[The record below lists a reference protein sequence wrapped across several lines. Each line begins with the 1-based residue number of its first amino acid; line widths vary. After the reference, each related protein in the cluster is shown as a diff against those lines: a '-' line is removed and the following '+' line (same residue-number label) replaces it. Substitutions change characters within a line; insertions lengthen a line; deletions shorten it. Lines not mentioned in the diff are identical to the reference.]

1 MTQINEI
8 QRFMEEMGIPGRDVY
23 DIPDSA
29 KRFPDGTHCR
39 TEIAGVERFSTMKAM
54 IDEMKKRN
62 FVVHRAIATV
72 GGATYCDFG
81 ELQEMA
87 HLARE
92 EKIEVIMT
100 IGHRLGWDPGA
111 KTAVTPEGQQNGW
124 RHRGSD
130 NVSYYLA
137 DLMRCVEAGF
147 RGFLVYDEGVL
158 LIVNEMRKKGFL
170 PPETIFK
177 VSVFAGYASAAGAKV
192 VESMGANTFNP
203 AADLTLPILAGIRKA
218 TNMPLDVYLSVPD
231 SFGGMFRAYEAAEIA
246 RVSAPVYFKYEPGVS
261 EGHMYKPWIAEDWHE
276 NHMRQKVK
284 MAAIVQEIVGEMNKE
299 IRFSE
304 KGPKDLVLTKQRA
317 KQE

>member
-1 MTQINEI
+1 M
-8 QRFMEEMGIPGRDVY
+8 
-23 DIPDSA
+23 
-29 KRFPDGTHCR
+29 
-39 TEIAGVERFSTMKAM
+39 
-54 IDEMKKRN
+54 
-62 FVVHRAIATV
+62 VHRAIATV

-81 ELQEMA
+81 ELEEMA

-100 IGHRLGWDPGA
+100 IGHRLGWDVGA

-177 VSVFAGYASAAGAKV
+177 VSVFAGYA
-192 VESMGANTFNP
+192 
-203 AADLTLPILAGIRKA
+203 
-218 TNMPLDVYLSVPD
+218 
-231 SFGGMFRAYEAAEIA
+231 FGNWPCWASCL
-246 RVSAPVYFKYEPGVS
+246 VSARLVCRSVRIPGDSQRKGRVHAS
-261 EGHMYKPWIAEDWHE
+261 EGHMLLDAQE
-276 NHMRQKVK
+276 N
-284 MAAIVQEIVGEMNKE
+284 VQ
-299 IRFSE
+299 
-304 KGPKDLVLTKQRA
+304 PCQ
-317 KQE
+317 

>member
-1 MTQINEI
+1 MAGIDEI
-8 QRFMEEMGIPGRDVY
+8 RRFMDDMGIPGRDAY
-23 DIPDSA
+23 DIPTSS
-29 KRFPDGTHCR
+29 KRFPDGAHCR

-54 IDEMKKRN
+54 VDEMKKRA

-72 GGATYCDFG
+72 GGATYCDFS
-81 ELQEMA
+81 ELEDMA

-111 KTAVTPEGQQNGW
+111 KSAVTPEGQQNGW

-130 NVSYYLA
+130 NMAYYIA

-158 LIVNEMRKKGFL
+158 LILNEMRKKGFL
-170 PPETIFK
+170 PSETILK

-192 VESMGANTFNP
+192 VESMGADTFNP
-203 AADLTLPILAGIRKA
+203 APDLTLPILGGIRKA
-218 TNMPLDVYLSVPD
+218 TDMPLDIYLSLPD

-246 RVSAPVYFKYEPGVS
+246 RVASPVYFKHEPGVS
-261 EGHMYKPWIAEDWHE
+261 EGQMYKPWITEDWHE
-276 NHMRQKVK
+276 YHIRQKVK
-284 MAAIVQEIVGEMNKE
+284 MASIVQEIVGRMNEKIE
-299 IRFSE
+299 FSGI
-304 KGPKDLVLTKQRA
+304 GPEDLVLPR
-317 KQE
+317 